1 MTQAAGKDVGYNNMG
16 TYIGVGG
23 VAVAAL
29 LVYMKALRPMFA
41 LLLAALAVAAGYY
54 NQPAKPKAS

>member
-1 MTQAAGKDVGYNNMG
+1 MSADGTDSYMNTG

-29 LVYMKALRPMFA
+29 LAYMKALRPLFA
-41 LLLAALAVAAGYY
+41 LLLAAIAVAAGYY
-54 NQPAKPKAS
+54 NQPDKKKTN